1 MIAAFAAVTANGTE
15 SRVLAN
21 EGDDVIF
28 TDVFTQV
35 GVTLINNVV
44 LVCPSDAFYFVH
56 YRLRQRTN
64 QEGPPCTMALFVGQD
79 VIEVSFQQVDLKTG
93 YRLYDFLQRFTFIIA
108 RMMLHVAFCECLL
121 N

>member
-15 SRVLAN
+15 NRVLAN

-28 TDVFTQV
+28 TDVITQV

-79 VIEVSFQQVDLKTG
+79 VIEVSCFSTSRFED
-93 YRLYDFLQRFTFIIA
+93 RLWTVCFFAKIYVYHSMLLW
-108 RMMLHVAFCECLL
+108 RM
-121 N
+121 